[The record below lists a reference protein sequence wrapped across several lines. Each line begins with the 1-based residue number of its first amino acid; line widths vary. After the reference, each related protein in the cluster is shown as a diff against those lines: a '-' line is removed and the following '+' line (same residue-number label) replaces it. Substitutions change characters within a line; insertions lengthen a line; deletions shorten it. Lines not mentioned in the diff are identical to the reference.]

1 MTTNEKDIELT
12 QDIRL
17 PEVDFR
23 LVKLGR
29 HAPLILRALKVG
41 TTPYQQGL
49 LEGLGEEEAKNA
61 DFSYRRN
68 PEKYLDLLHN
78 RPELAQAAGATAL
91 LPSLVRAC
99 RETKAL
105 LDAHPFLPFGDK
117 DALPSLRYARDL
129 LDFLRQLPD
138 FSRVLEGVGDAG
150 GKPPVVDMV

>member
-1 MTTNEKDIELT
+1 MTTNENETETL
-12 QDIRL
+12 QDIRV

-29 HAPLILRALKVG
+29 HAALILRALKVG

-49 LEGLGEEEAKNA
+49 LEGLTEEEAKNA

-68 PEKYLDLLHN
+68 PEKYLDLLQN

-91 LPSLVRAC
+91 LPSLARAC

-105 LDAHPFLPFGDK
+105 LDGHPFLPFGDK
-117 DALPSLRYARDL
+117 DAVASLRYARDL
-129 LDFLRQLPD
+129 LDFLRQLHD
-138 FSRVLEGVGDAG
+138 FSRLLEGGGDAG
-150 GKPPVVDMV
+150 AKTQTVDMV